1 MYRYKFIIFLIS
13 NPAMKKIYELNDPPS
28 ELEERKG
35 YFIDFV
41 TTKSIQAGN
50 IRLSPSQKD
59 TQQPHLVDEIYYVIE
74 GSGFIEINNKNY
86 VIKERTSIFVPAGME
101 LDSMVIIKTS

>member
-41 TTKSIQAGN
+41 TTKKYSSWQH
-50 IRLSPSQKD
+50 P
-59 TQQPHLVDEIYYVIE
+59 IE
-74 GSGFIEINNKNY
+74 SFPEGYTTTTFG
-86 VIKERTSIFVPAGME
+86 R
-101 LDSMVIIKTS
+101 

>member
-1 MYRYKFIIFLIS
+1 
-13 NPAMKKIYELNDPPS
+13 MKKIYELNDLLS

-41 TTKSIQAGN
+41 TTKSIQAGI

-59 TQQPHLVDEIYYVIE
+59 TQEPHSVDEIYYVIE
-74 GSGFIEINNKNY
+74 GNGFIEINNKNY
-86 VIKERTSIFVPAGME
+86 AIKERTSIFVPAGTE
-101 LDSMVIIKTS
+101 HRFHGNNQDIVIFYALGNHIHNDS